1 MKDNEQRFETLSADE
16 MQQISGGNLPGIT
29 AIKIEPVKWLN
40 SKHTGAPLWA
50 IQAAL
55 AVGLE
60 GEPV

>member
-1 MKDNEQRFETLSADE
+1 MNNSDQRLATLSSDE
-16 MQQISGGNLPGIT
+16 IRQVSGAGP
-29 AIKIEPVKWLN
+29 AFKAEPVKWLN
-40 SKHTGAPLWA
+40 SKHLGAPLWA